1 MKNSYILIICAFLFI
16 GQKAFGESVTK
27 TVRFSYSELKC
38 DTIIGLDGQVYNLLS
53 YCDMVYDGIGG
64 YPTLPKKEIFIPIPY
79 YAENLS
85 LSAERRNVILQ
96 HIPYRISPMQK
107 DTPTLIGYYDTSF
120 NPCDSNIYNSSIPF
134 PSSSAQ
140 IVSIPCIGEENRIV
154 KVGISPIIYYPSS
167 NLIEFA
173 EDIDITIRYTVNH
186 NSQAENSNRSNM
198 ANNIGIPFYEYCIIT
213 RDSLKNS
220 FERLVAW
227 RKQNGLNAG
236 VVCIEDILNNPYIVG
251 DTVSSYIVNG
261 DTISFLDDDA
271 GKVRQYLQYAYN
283 SGTTKYV
290 LFGGNA
296 QILPIRYGTG
306 ANDCWTDKES
316 NDYKI
321 PSDFYFCELNSNWNT
336 DNDKYYGEPS
346 DNLNY
351 GGQLYVGRILC
362 KKSSEIENYTNK
374 LLRYELCP
382 GNGDTSYLT
391 KVFFQQSDQMQNY
404 REAQSVA
411 NALGG
416 NYTTIKIIEE
426 VPKPLYDSITV
437 APYGKDVMDSMKT
450 NYGYVNWYGH
460 GHPYAIA
467 VKTNSRLYPYGWDHG
482 CEPCCIISKAGV
494 ESYVS
499 DMIHEEGNSFTC
511 LNNRDYPMFAYSI
524 SCTITPFDLY
534 HSNSEIFNMGQ
545 SFTLGKDYGGPVLV
559 GNTRYGWTWSSHLYH
574 KKFNN
579 YIINEP
585 VGKSLLFAR
594 ASYCSSSDYPHFLA
608 HSSNLIGCPFIRLWT
623 DSPNLF
629 TASLSYAPNN
639 YVITANNVIT
649 DAEICIRDITLVD
662 EVADTLSFNPSQG
675 AKTLTN
681 AENCLIT
688 LTGKNCLP
696 QIMPLTIQNAILQGS
711 HYAIAK
717 DVTCGK
723 DVRAGTQGNV
733 IFDNNSDYTFETKGT
748 LKLTKGVKI
757 EQGAQLK
764 VIPSEIN
771 Y

>member
-1 MKNSYILIICAFLFI
+1 M
-16 GQKAFGESVTK
+16 GQRVFGESVTK
-27 TVRFSYSELKC
+27 TVHFSYSELKC
-38 DTIIGLDGQVYNLLS
+38 DTIIGEDGQMYSLPS
-53 YCDMVYDGIGG
+53 YYDMVNEGDCG
-64 YPTLPKKEIFIPIPY
+64 YPALPKKDVSIPIPY
-79 YAENLS
+79 SAENIS
-85 LSAERRNVILQ
+85 LSAERRNITSH
-96 HIPYRISPMQK
+96 HIPHRLSPAQM
-107 DTPTLIGYYDTSF
+107 DIPTLLGNYERAFI
-120 NPCDSNIYNSSIPF
+120 PCDSVIYNSSLPF
-134 PSSSAQ
+134 PSSCAR
-140 IVSIPCIGEENRIV
+140 IVSIPCIGKDKRSVRVEL
-154 KVGISPIIYYPSS
+154 SPITYYPTSD
-167 NLIEFA
+167 LIEFA
-173 EDIDITIRYTVNH
+173 EDIDITVSYTISS
-186 NSQAENSNRSNM
+186 NSQIGNTNCSYT

-213 RDSLKNS
+213 RDSLKKS

-236 VVCIEDILNNPYIVG
+236 VVCVEDILNNPYIVG
-251 DTVSSYIVNG
+251 DTVSNIN
-261 DTISFLDDDA
+261 DNA
-271 GKVRQYLQYAYN
+271 GKLRQYLQYAYD

-306 ANDCWTDKES
+306 NDNCWTYEEN

-362 KKSSEIENYTNK
+362 TNSTEIENYTNK

-391 KVFFQQSDQMQNY
+391 RVFFQQSDQMQSY
-404 REAQSVA
+404 QEAQRVA

-416 NYTTIKIIEE
+416 NFTTIKIIEE
-426 VPKPLYDSITV
+426 VPNPLYDSITV
-437 APYGKDVMDSMKT
+437 APYGKDVIDSMKT

-460 GHPYAIA
+460 GQPYAIA
-467 VKTNSRLYPYGWDHG
+467 VKTNSRYYNGNGWDHN
-482 CEPCCIISKAGV
+482 CDSCCCITSTDEAEV
-494 ESYVS
+494 YVQ
-499 DMIHEEGNSFTC
+499 DIIHEEGNNLTC
-511 LNNRDYPMFAYSI
+511 LDNRDFPMFAYSI

-534 HSNSEIFNMGQ
+534 LSISGIPNMGQ
-545 SFTLGKDYGGPVLV
+545 SFTLGRDYGGPVLV
-559 GNTRYGWTWSSHLYH
+559 GNTRYGWTLSSHLYH

-594 ASYCSSSDYPHFLA
+594 ASYCSSSEKPHFLA

-623 DSPNLF
+623 DIPTLF
-629 TASLSYAPNN
+629 SASLSYNANS
-639 YVITANNVIT
+639 YVIDANNSIE
-649 DAEICIRDITLVD
+649 DAFICIRDITQAD
-662 EVADTLSFNPSQG
+662 ETADTINFNPSLG

-681 AENCLIT
+681 VENGLIS
-688 LTGKNCLP
+688 LTGRNCLP
-696 QIMPLTIQNAILQGS
+696 QIMPLTLQNTTLQGT
-711 HYAIAK
+711 HYAIVK

-723 DVRAGTQGNV
+723 DVRNGTQGNV

-748 LKLTKGVKI
+748 FRLARGVRVNI
-757 EQGAQLK
+757 GAQLK
-764 VIPSEIN
+764 VVPSEIN